1 MGHSS
6 CFELNSMQGTPSLAR
21 NSRRKWGAAGLNRTV
36 RSDLVI
42 AAATLEQARELASWA
57 EREGWLPGAGDIEA
71 FYAADPEGFLVGHLG
86 ERMVAAASAVR
97 YDRDFAF
104 CGFYIVEPDLRHQGL
119 GHLIADAALERV
131 GSLVAGLDGVEAQ
144 VTSYESLGFTLAHWT
159 PRYIGAISDIVAAL
173 SPSPD
178 IRIENVDSTS
188 PCFADVVTYDT
199 AHVPAPRT
207 AFVAQW
213 LRPDSPRHTFAAFR
227 DDTLVGYATVR
238 PAKPEG
244 ARIGPLFAEDEHVA
258 RALLGRCAEQAHTW
272 GNSIAIDVPDRNF
285 AAIALA
291 ETCGMTAG
299 FRCARMYRGGEPAL
313 PLQEIWGSTTFE
325 LG

>member
-1 MGHSS
+1 MI
-6 CFELNSMQGTPSLAR
+6 T
-21 NSRRKWGAAGLNRTV
+21 T
-36 RSDLVI
+36 
-42 AAATLEQARELASWA
+42 ATLDQARQLATWA
-57 EREGWLPGAGDIEA
+57 EREGWLPGLGDIEA

-86 ERMVAAASAVR
+86 GRMVAAASAVR
-97 YDRDFAF
+97 YDRDFVF
-104 CGFYIVEPDLRHQGL
+104 CGFYIVEPDLRQQGL

-131 GSLVAGLDGVEAQ
+131 GSFVAGLDGVEVQ
-144 VTSYESLGFTLAHWT
+144 VASYESLGFVLAHWT
-159 PRYIGAISDIVAAL
+159 PRYTGAATDVVAAL

-178 IRIENVDSTS
+178 IRIEQVDSTS
-188 PCFADVVTYDT
+188 PSFADVVTYDT

-213 LRPDSPRHTFAAFR
+213 LRPDSPRHTFVAFR
-227 DDTLVGYATVR
+227 DNTLVGYATVR

-258 RALLGRCAEQAHTW
+258 RALLRRCAEQARTW
-272 GNSIAIDVPDRNF
+272 GDSIAIDVPDRNQ

-291 ETCGMTAG
+291 EACEMSAG

-313 PLQEIWGSTTFE
+313 PLHEVWGSTTFE